1 MSNYPP
7 GVTGFERQ
15 ISGADAETTRE
26 IFCDVCEFDGTGYAE
41 ITGQVVTVWCPECEN
56 EMEWT
61 VYDEHD
67 Y

>member
-7 GVTGFERQ
+7 GVTGAERYF
-15 ISGADAETTRE
+15 GADVETTRE
-26 IFCDVCEFDGTGYAE
+26 IYCGVCDFDGTGYAE
-41 ITGQVVTVWCPECEN
+41 IVGVVVTVWCPSCEN
-56 EMEWT
+56 EREWT